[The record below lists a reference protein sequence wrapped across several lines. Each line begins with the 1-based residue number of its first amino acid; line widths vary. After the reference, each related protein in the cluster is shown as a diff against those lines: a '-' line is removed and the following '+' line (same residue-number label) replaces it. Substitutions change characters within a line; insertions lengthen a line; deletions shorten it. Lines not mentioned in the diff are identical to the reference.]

1 MLKEGN
7 TLPDI
12 KLKDQNGVEKRLYDL
27 LKEKRYLVLY
37 FYPRDDT
44 PGCTKEA
51 CGFRDGIDELR
62 RLGADVVGVSIDPPD
77 KHRRFIEKYSLP
89 FSLLSDEKGQ
99 LSRLLGAYSEEK
111 KRCLRKTYIID
122 ASGKIVKIYDK
133 VKPDIHA
140 SEVIEYLKTKV

>member
-89 FSLLSDEKGQ
+89 FSLLSDEGGQ

>member
-89 FSLLSDEKGQ
+89 FSLLSDEEGQ